1 MQEIL
6 VLILVVVAGVY
17 AFRRVKRALTVG
29 EGEAQKCAGCPVNP
43 SNLRKQKNMGHRVNN
58 V

>member
-6 VLILVVVAGVY
+6 VFILVAVAGVY

-29 EGEAQKCAGCPVNP
+29 EGEAKKCVGCPV
-43 SNLRKQKNMGHRVNN
+43 LAERRKFLSQQNSTSRRG
-58 V
+58 